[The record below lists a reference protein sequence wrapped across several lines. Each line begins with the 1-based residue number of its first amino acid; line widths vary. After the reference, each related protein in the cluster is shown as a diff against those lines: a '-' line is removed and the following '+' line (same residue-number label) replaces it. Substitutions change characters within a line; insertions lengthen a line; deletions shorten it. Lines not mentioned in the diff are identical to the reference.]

1 MNIHLFKNESAAVT
15 ELNYVQ
21 QTVAIKISYA
31 FARESVIFKLRIVAT
46 EDKPLYELLR
56 YNGQCCCAYRDCY
69 NGPVGIVHTD
79 SFFTKQHTRSMC
91 HHAWFV

>member
-1 MNIHLFKNESAAVT
+1 MNIHLFKSESAT
-15 ELNYVQ
+15 MTMLDYMQ
-21 QTVAIKISYA
+21 QTVAIKIGYA
-31 FARESVIFKLRIVAT
+31 FASESVIFKLRIVAA

-56 YNGQCCCAYRDCY
+56 YKGQCCCANRNCY
-69 NGPVGIVHTD
+69 NEPVGIVHTD